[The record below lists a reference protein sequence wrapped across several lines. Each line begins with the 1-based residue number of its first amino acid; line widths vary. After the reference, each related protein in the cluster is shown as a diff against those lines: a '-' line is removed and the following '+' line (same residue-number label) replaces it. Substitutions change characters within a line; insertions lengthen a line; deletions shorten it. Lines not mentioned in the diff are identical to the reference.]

1 MTEATLAHQVNTALV
16 LTLLLSAPPLLI
28 AAVVGLTVGLL
39 QAVTQIQDQS
49 LPQVF
54 KIIAILVALIFTG
67 AMLVAP
73 LIEFTDRILQEIAA
87 VR

>member
-39 QAVTQIQDQS
+39 QAITQIQDQIGRAH
-49 LPQVF
+49 V
-54 KIIAILVALIFTG
+54 
-67 AMLVAP
+67 
-73 LIEFTDRILQEIAA
+73 
-87 VR
+87 

>member
-39 QAVTQIQDQS
+39 QAITQIQAQS

>member
-1 MTEATLAHQVNTALV
+1 M
-16 LTLLLSAPPLLI
+16 LLSAPPLLI

-39 QAVTQIQDQS
+39 QAITQIQDQS

>member
-1 MTEATLAHQVNTALV
+1 MTEAVLAHQVNTALV

-28 AAVVGLTVGLL
+28 AAVVGLTIGLL
-39 QAVTQIQDQS
+39 QAITQIQDQS

-54 KIIAILVALIFTG
+54 KIIAILVALIFMG
-67 AMLVAP
+67 AILVAP
-73 LIEFTDRILQEIAA
+73 LIEFTDRILQDVSA

>member
-1 MTEATLAHQVNTALV
+1 MTEAVLAHQVNTALV

-28 AAVVGLTVGLL
+28 AAVVGLTIGLL
-39 QAVTQIQDQS
+39 QAITQIQDQS

-54 KIIAILVALIFTG
+54 KIIAILIALIFMG
-67 AMLVAP
+67 AILVAP
-73 LIEFTDRILQEIAA
+73 LIEFTDRILQDVSA

>member
-39 QAVTQIQDQS
+39 QAITQIQDQS